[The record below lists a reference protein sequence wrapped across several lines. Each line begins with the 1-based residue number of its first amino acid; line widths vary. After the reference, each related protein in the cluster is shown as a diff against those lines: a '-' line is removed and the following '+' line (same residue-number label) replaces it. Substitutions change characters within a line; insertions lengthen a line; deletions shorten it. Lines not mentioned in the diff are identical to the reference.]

1 MNLSMP
7 SSTPPIALAIDALKP
22 TYSHGLAARGKP
34 PVGAGDAFEQILVR
48 QILREAKV
56 GGESGG
62 SLTQQSVCSD
72 MVVDAVSQAVCKGQG
87 MGLQKAL
94 LRQMESLKPHHASS
108 ESSTDPS

>member
-7 SSTPPIALAIDALKP
+7 SPTPPIALASDLMNPVSNPGAV
-22 TYSHGLAARGKP
+22 SRGKP
-34 PVGAGDAFEQILVR
+34 PMKAGEAFEQILVR

-72 MVVDAVSQAVCKGQG
+72 MIIDAVCQAVCKGQG
-87 MGLQKAL
+87 MGLQNAL
-94 LRQMESLKPHHASS
+94 LRQMEPTKPHHAPP
-108 ESSTDPS
+108 ESPIDPS

>member
-1 MNLSMP
+1 M
-7 SSTPPIALAIDALKP
+7 K
-22 TYSHGLAARGKP
+22 
-34 PVGAGDAFEQILVR
+34 AGEAFEQILVR

-72 MVVDAVSQAVCKGQG
+72 LVVDAVSQAVCKGQG

-94 LRQMESLKPHHASS
+94 LRQMEPTKARHATA
-108 ESSTDPS
+108 ESPNDPS